1 MKYYVVSDIHGY
13 YTALQKALKKSG
25 YYKDEGQKKLIIC
38 GDLCD
43 RGYEAKEVQDFVLEL
58 MKKDEV
64 ILLRGNHE
72 DLLEELLE
80 NAEKWFT
87 PSVFN
92 THHFTNGTVETVL
105 QLTGHDLQYAI
116 LYPERVRRR
125 MEETP
130 LVKKI
135 LPAMQNYYETS
146 THVFVHGW
154 VPAKITGNLYRPAW
168 FSYRED
174 WRSASEEDWKMARWH
189 NGMQACA
196 CGAGVPKKT
205 VVCGHYHA
213 SFGHSVIEGKSPEWG
228 ENADH
233 SPYYGGGIIAI
244 DGCTA
249 VSGQVNCIVVEA

>member
-13 YTALQKALKKSG
+13 YTALQKALNKSG

-154 VPAKITGNLYRPAW
+154 IPTKITGNLYRPAW

-174 WRSASEEDWKMARWH
+174 WRSASEEAFLTGLSSCSSR
-189 NGMQACA
+189 
-196 CGAGVPKKT
+196 
-205 VVCGHYHA
+205 
-213 SFGHSVIEGKSPEWG
+213 
-228 ENADH
+228 
-233 SPYYGGGIIAI
+233 
-244 DGCTA
+244 
-249 VSGQVNCIVVEA
+249 